1 MRLGDL
7 LSLLEELELGEPGQ
21 PRRPPHEELRKLQ
34 DELARGLADPDFRL
48 DCIEHDLAAWQVW
61 ERSVW
66 TGMKPPIATLPELG
80 FFVMMFFWPPGE
92 VSPPHEHTSWTMSA
106 VFHNRLEVTTFD
118 WNRAVETRRLE
129 TRNVFAAE
137 PGRVG
142 YIRDPAIHSPRNA
155 TGAGTTSFHIYN
167 CDDGPVLHEQVGP
180 IEGLA
185 SYEKSV
191 DPPARPPELFLRVRQ
206 DVLRAHIEAALRF
219 PGPRTMGTLEAI
231 HGAGDAE
238 TRDAAERSMR
248 AIDPV
253 KV

>member
-1 MRLGDL
+1 VDDERGLPQSPRGHHLRL
-7 LSLLEELELGEPGQ
+7 E
-21 PRRPPHEELRKLQ
+21 PRRRDQEAGDSQRLRGG
-34 DELARGLADPDFRL
+34 AGAGRL
-48 DCIEHDLAAWQVW
+48 HP
-61 ERSVW
+61 R
-66 TGMKPPIATLPELG
+66 
-80 FFVMMFFWPPGE
+80 PGH
-92 VSPPHEHTSWTMSA
+92 SQ
-106 VFHNRLEVTTFD
+106 
-118 WNRAVETRRLE
+118 
-129 TRNVFAAE
+129 
-137 PGRVG
+137 
-142 YIRDPAIHSPRNA
+142 YPAIHSPRNA